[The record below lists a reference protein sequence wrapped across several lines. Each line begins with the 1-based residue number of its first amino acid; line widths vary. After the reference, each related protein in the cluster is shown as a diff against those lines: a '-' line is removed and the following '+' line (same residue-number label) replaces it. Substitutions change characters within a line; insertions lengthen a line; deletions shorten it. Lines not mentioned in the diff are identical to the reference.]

1 MISTVI
7 KSFREYLMQVGY
19 GTGTQE
25 MLPRLVEEF
34 LVQQRI
40 KDIQMVEQEQ
50 VKAFYA
56 YLQERPL
63 KRRPGFLSEMMISH
77 YVYALKTFFSWLEV
91 TEQADYNPISGIRF
105 RRAKKNSRE
114 PLSVEEVQ
122 ELFKAAETLKET
134 AILHLFYSLGLRRSE
149 GGELNTTDV
158 KFKEQLLYVREG
170 KGAKRRVVPMAE
182 AVAKALERYYLNDRC
197 NASVKRVKDE
207 SAFVLN
213 ATGGRMSGDGYNR
226 VLKAVTE
233 RSGIGKEIT
242 LHHLR
247 HSIATHLL
255 QGGMKLE
262 QVRDFLGHAALE
274 TTQIYARTHPSQ
286 LKLLL

>member
-1 MISTVI
+1 MIYSTI
-7 KSFREYLMQVGY
+7 KSFKEYLHQVGY
-19 GTGTQE
+19 GTGTRE

-34 LVQQRI
+34 LEQQRI
-40 KDIQMVEQEQ
+40 TDIQMVEQEQ

-56 YLQERPL
+56 YLQDRPL
-63 KRRPGFLSEMMISH
+63 KRRIGYLSEMMIAH

-91 TEQADYNPISGIRF
+91 TEQIDYNPISGIKF
-105 RRAKKNSRE
+105 KRARGNSRE
-114 PLSVEEVQ
+114 PISVAEVR
-122 ELFKAAETLKET
+122 ELFNAAETLKET

-149 GGELNTTDV
+149 GEELSTSDV

-170 KGAKRRVVPMAE
+170 KGAKRRVVPMTE
-182 AVAKALERYYLNDRC
+182 PVAKALESYYLNERC

-207 SAFVLN
+207 SAFILN
-213 ATGGRMSGDGYNR
+213 TTGGRMSGDGYNR
-226 VLKAVTE
+226 VLKAITE

-262 QVRDFLGHAALE
+262 QVRDFLGHTLLE
-274 TTQIYARTHPSQ
+274 TTQIYAKPNPEQ
-286 LKLLL
+286 LKLL